1 MSCYSM
7 NNKIV
12 LRYGKISNTL
22 TTMLIVGNTGG
33 RYDTG
38 ESNRL

>member
-1 MSCYSM
+1 M

-12 LRYGKISNTL
+12 LRYGEISKTT

-33 RYDTG
+33 RYDIS